1 VGAFRG
7 MVLAKGFMNDGTMR
21 LVRVSLAVI
30 LGVTVVAVMRWTS
43 VITVPV
49 GLAVFILILAWPL
62 QRMLEQHRV
71 PRWLAYILTLLT
83 IFVVCLAFVGIL
95 YLCFRNVAEGATDYG
110 NRIAQLIERI
120 PFLSDWAEENANNSE
135 SPLNQFG
142 EKLLTAIQALFAGVY
157 ALVGLL
163 TLTVTFT
170 FLGLLETHAFLD
182 TLARRVNREISA
194 MVLEVGQEVSTVI
207 QRYMLAR
214 TLVSLTTGL
223 LVGLYTWAIGL
234 DFPLVWGITTFLLNY
249 VPMLGSIVAVIP
261 PTIVGFLQPELW
273 MGFATL
279 GGLTLIQF
287 SIGYYVDPLVEGR
300 ILAISPFVLLFS
312 ILFWGWVWGIPGALL
327 GIPITASLVIIFAKF
342 EGLRWIAELVQR
354 PKD

>member
-1 VGAFRG
+1 
-7 MVLAKGFMNDGTMR
+7 MNDGTMR

-30 LGVTVVAVMRWTS
+30 LAVIVVAVMRWTS

-62 QRMLEQHRV
+62 QRMLERRV
-71 PRWLAYILTLLT
+71 PRWLGYILTLLT
-83 IFVVCLAFVGIL
+83 ILVVCLAFVGIL
-95 YLCFRNVAEGATDYG
+95 YLCVRNVAEGASDYG
-110 NRIAQLIERI
+110 NRIAQWIERI
-120 PFLSDWAEENANNSE
+120 PMLSEWAGDNADNSE
-135 SPLNQFG
+135 SPIDQFG
-142 EKLLTAIQALFAGVY
+142 EKLLTAVQALFTGVY
-157 ALVGLL
+157 AFLGLL

-170 FLGLLETHAFLD
+170 FLGLLETHALLR
-182 TLARRVNREISA
+182 TLERRVNREISA
-194 MVLEVGQEVSTVI
+194 IVLEVGQEVSTVI

-214 TLVSLTTGL
+214 TAVSVTTGL

-234 DFPLVWGITTFLLNY
+234 DFPLVWGISTFLLNY

-287 SIGYYVDPLVEGR
+287 TIGYYVDPLLEGR

-327 GIPITASLVIIFAKF
+327 GIPITASLAIIFAKF
-342 EGLRWIAELVQR
+342 EALRWIAELVQR